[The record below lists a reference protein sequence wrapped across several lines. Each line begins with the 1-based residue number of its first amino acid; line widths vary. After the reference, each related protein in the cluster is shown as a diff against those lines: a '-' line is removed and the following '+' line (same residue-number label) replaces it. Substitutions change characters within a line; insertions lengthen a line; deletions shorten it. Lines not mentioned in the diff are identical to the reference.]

1 MTTDNLMML
10 LPLIIIQFTLMIIG
24 VVSVIKKTNFNYLNK
39 VSWLLLVMFIQIIG
53 PIAYFIME
61 RYD

>member
-61 RYD
+61 RDD